1 MADFPIRPLAD
12 PQWVRLHRAADAE
25 RAALARIVLSYLT
38 VLTGNM
44 AQARRMLQWFDVERT
59 IAALKLEELARMA
72 TAIEPIL
79 QRTWERGLAVAAA
92 APPVAGVEAELLV
105 QLATNEGLNAARIDW
120 ARARAAEL
128 VRDVSTETRW
138 AIRRIVEQS
147 VHAGTAPRETAKLLE
162 SVVGLTE
169 RQAQAVARYRANLLA
184 EDVKPA
190 TVDRLVSRYGTRLLK
205 FRSQL
210 IARTETIRAA
220 NEGRRAQW
228 QRNVAEGTILPERWE
243 REWVAI
249 VPSDGRTCPYCE
261 GQDGQR
267 APIDG
272 TYPNG
277 DDGPPGHPACRCTE
291 SLVRAGGT
299 A

>member
-1 MADFPIRPLAD
+1 VPDLPIRPAAD
-12 PQWVRLHRAADAE
+12 PQWVRLHRAADLD
-25 RAALARIVLSYLT
+25 RPALARIVLAYLT
-38 VLTGNM
+38 VLGGNM

-92 APPVAGVEAELLV
+92 APPVAGVEADLLV
-105 QLATNEGLNAARIDW
+105 RLATNEGLNAARIDW
-120 ARARAAEL
+120 ARARAGAL

-138 AIRRIVEQS
+138 AIRRIVEQA
-147 VHAGTAPRETAKLLE
+147 VARGTAPRETATLLE
-162 SVVGLTE
+162 AIVGLTE
-169 RQAQAVARYRANLLA
+169 RQAQAVARYRATLVA
-184 EDVKPA
+184 EGVRPL
-190 TVDRLVSRYGTRLLK
+190 TVDRLTARYGARLLR
-205 FRSQL
+205 FRSQN
-210 IARTETIRAA
+210 IALTETIRAA

-249 VPSDGRTCPYCE
+249 VPSDGRTCPYCV

-277 DDGPPGHPACRCTE
+277 DTGPPGHTRCRCTE
-291 SLVRAGGT
+291 SLVRSSA
-299 A
+299 